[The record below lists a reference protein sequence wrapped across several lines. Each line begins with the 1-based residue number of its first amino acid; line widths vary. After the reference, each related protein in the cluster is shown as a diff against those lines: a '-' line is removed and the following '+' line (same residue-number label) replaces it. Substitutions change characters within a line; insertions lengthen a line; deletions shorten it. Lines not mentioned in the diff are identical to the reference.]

1 MDPTTIAQAIP
12 SEASSWGYIAGGLV
26 IALMSVEKY
35 LQNRNGDNKVVKAVT
50 EDNARLENRAREA
63 DQRVIAA
70 DARADKAEDE
80 RDAMLREFG
89 EVKSQYER
97 LSERLDW
104 LSKQNDELRLQN
116 NTLIQQNNELTALL
130 RGKTQ

>member
-1 MDPTTIAQAIP
+1 MDPTTLAQNLP
-12 SEASSWGYIAGGLV
+12 TDGNSWGYLIAGAVTAVLAV
-26 IALMSVEKY
+26 DKF
-35 LQNRNGDNKVVKAVT
+35 LQNRTGDNKIVRALT

-63 DQRVIAA
+63 DQRVASA
-70 DARADKAEDE
+70 DAKADKAEEE

-89 EVKSQYER
+89 NLKAQQER

-116 NTLIQQNNELTALL
+116 TTLIQQNNELTALL
-130 RGKTQ
+130 RGNTQ